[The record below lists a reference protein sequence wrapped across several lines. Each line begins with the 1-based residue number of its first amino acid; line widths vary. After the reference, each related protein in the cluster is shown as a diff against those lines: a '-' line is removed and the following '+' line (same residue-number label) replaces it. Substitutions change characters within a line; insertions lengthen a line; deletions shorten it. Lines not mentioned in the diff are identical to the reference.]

1 MHDSH
6 INLLSLT
13 VCRSCFISNDDS
25 LSLSSF
31 CRAASVVHPDI
42 RRSNIPD
49 TLWGQYIFEIGE
61 EFCRQ
66 PNHKKKKMVT
76 CVGRQPGSKIWV
88 FGPDVQVDHRGKQI
102 EQVDVLPSKNQALG
116 VS

>member
-1 MHDSH
+1 MHDNH

-31 CRAASVVHPDI
+31 CRAASDVHPDI

-66 PNHKKKKMVT
+66 PNHKKKKMVA

-102 EQVDVLPSKNQALG
+102 EKDCEEYSW
-116 VS
+116 